1 MPVTSID
8 LPLDQIA
15 DLCRKYHVTE
25 LALFGSALRDDFR
38 ADSDV
43 DLLVTFDESA
53 SVGLFEFAELQ
64 TELGNLIGRDV
75 DLISRRGVEQ
85 SENWIRRREIL
96 GNSSVIYGS

>member
-1 MPVTSID
+1 MSIPAID
-8 LPLDQIA
+8 LPIAEIA

-38 ADSDV
+38 PDGDV
-43 DLLVTFDESA
+43 DLLVTFDENA
-53 SVGLFEFAELQ
+53 SIGLFEFAELQ
-64 TELGNLIGRDV
+64 IELGNLIGRDV

-96 GNSSVIYGS
+96 GSSSVIYGS